1 MLIVRRAAF
10 FLLITCNLFPVRAYS
25 LTESGAVQL
34 SLRVGSGAGLNELQV
49 LLPLSKKQAI
59 SNYLN
64 DNDNDPDFLI
74 PECAQN
80 LLRPYSEIKSFTDI
94 ERQTFRKNQN
104 RCKQSLKQAYAQHL
118 VESSA
123 GAALMHRMEL
133 FWHNHFTSSLTKVPH
148 AALIYN
154 QHSTIHKFSLGNFRV
169 LLHSMLL
176 DPAMLMYLDNNKN
189 FKARPNE
196 NLAREL
202 LELFT
207 LGVGEYSE
215 KDVKEVARALTGMS
229 IDPRYYTPRFY
240 PERHDY
246 GEKTILG
253 ESGVFGVDAVV
264 EILLKQKQ
272 TAKHI
277 TRKLWLEF
285 VSTEDDAE
293 IERLSE
299 RFYKD
304 WNIRRLVRG
313 ILMSKAFWNDAGKMT
328 KSPLELVVGGSR
340 LLPGMVPSES
350 VPALLRRMEQD
361 LFDPPNVKGWP
372 SGNDWITGQ
381 TYIERIK
388 FGELLTRGLQPQRYE
403 KELAFICADGGPAK
417 LAALPVELA
426 SATTPSLG
434 VQDDTAGVVP
444 AETMVLSMANKEAAV
459 VDGDEAS
466 RADYRDLSECV
477 DALSNLL
484 ENPVWQLK

>member
-1 MLIVRRAAF
+1 MLLSRDFTA
-10 FLLITCNLFPVRAYS
+10 LLLGLMFVVFSVSSQSLSFPDARH
-25 LTESGAVQL
+25 L
-34 SLRVGSGAGLNELQV
+34 SLRAGFGPEVDLLQA
-49 LLPLSKKQAI
+49 LRPLSKNNAI
-59 SNYLN
+59 SYLLRAKGA
-64 DNDNDPDFLI
+64 DFTV
-74 PECAQN
+74 PECATS
-80 LLRPYSEIKSFTDI
+80 LLKPYFDVKYFSDAELQK
-94 ERQTFRKNQN
+94 FRKEQN
-104 RCKQSLKQAYAQHL
+104 SCKQSLKLAYADHL
-118 VESSA
+118 LKTAIDE
-123 GAALMHRMEL
+123 ALTHRMEL
-133 FWHNHFTSSLTKVPH
+133 FWHNHFTSSLAKVPH
-148 AALIYN
+148 AALIYE
-154 QHSTIHKFSLGNFRV
+154 QHTTIYKYALGNFRI
-169 LLHSMLL
+169 LLHNMLL
-176 DPAMLMYLDNNKN
+176 DPAMLMYLDNNNN
-189 FKARPNE
+189 FKAKPNE

-202 LELFT
+202 MELFT
-207 LGVGEYSE
+207 LGVGVYTE

-229 IDPRYYTPRFY
+229 IDPRYFTPRFY

-246 GEKTILG
+246 GVKTILG

-285 VSTEDDAE
+285 VSTEDDTE

-299 RFYKD
+299 QFYKD

-313 ILMSKAFWNDAGKMT
+313 ILMSKAFWSDAGKMT
-328 KSPLELVVGGSR
+328 KSPLELIVGGSR
-340 LLPGMVPSES
+340 MLPGMVPSKS
-350 VPALLRRMEQD
+350 VPALMRRMGQD

-372 SGNDWITGQ
+372 SGDDWITGQ

-417 LAALPVELA
+417 LAALPMELV

-434 VQDDTAGVVP
+434 VQDDTAGVRP
-444 AETMVLSMANKEAAV
+444 AETMVLSMANKETAL
-459 VDGDEAS
+459 VDGDEGS

-477 DALSNLL
+477 DAFSNFL